1 MLTGD
6 DAFDGPFRVVAPDP
20 SAVTVLTPQVVQWQ
34 TRQAAGTGWQIT
46 GVTLEIW
53 ANGHL
58 SAAVADDLIA
68 QAASLLQ
75 LLPLG

>member
-1 MLTGD
+1 
-6 DAFDGPFRVVAPDP
+6 
-20 SAVTVLTPQVVQWQ
+20 
-34 TRQAAGTGWQIT
+34 
-46 GVTLEIW
+46 VTLEIW